1 MADVD
6 ININSRTYRVSCRD
20 GEEDKI
26 ISLAS
31 LINQEVKTLVNKI
44 GQLGEARMIL
54 LAALVLLD
62 KSNDNQDKME
72 NILKQTEEKIESV
85 ANSINAEKKEK

>member
-6 ININSRTYRVSCRD
+6 IVINDRTYRISCKD
-20 GEEDKI
+20 GEEARIKLLSSKI
-26 ISLAS
+26 D
-31 LINQEVKTLVNKI
+31 NEVKLLAGKI

-62 KSNDNQDKME
+62 KFDDNQDKME
-72 NILKQTEEKIESV
+72 EIIKQTANKIESV
-85 ANSINAEKKEK
+85 VNSINAERPK

>member
-6 ININSRTYRVSCRD
+6 IIINSRTYRISCKD
-20 GEEDKI
+20 GEEDRIK
-26 ISLAS
+26 SLS
-31 LINQEVKTLVNKI
+31 SQINYEVKSLVSKI

-62 KSNDNQDKME
+62 KSDDNQDKME
-72 NILKQTEEKIESV
+72 EILKKTAEKIESV
-85 ANSINAEKKEK
+85 VNSINAERKK

>member
-6 ININSRTYRVSCRD
+6 IIINSRTYRISCKD
-20 GEEDKI
+20 GEEDRIK
-26 ISLAS
+26 SLS
-31 LINQEVKTLVNKI
+31 SQINNEVKSLVNKI

-62 KSNDNQDKME
+62 KSDDNQDKME
-72 NILKQTEEKIESV
+72 EILKKLQ
-85 ANSINAEKKEK
+85 KK

>member
-6 ININSRTYRVSCRD
+6 IIINSRTYRISCKD
-20 GEEDKI
+20 GEEDRIK
-26 ISLAS
+26 SLS
-31 LINQEVKTLVNKI
+31 SQINDEVKSLVNKI

-62 KSNDNQDKME
+62 KSDDNQDKME
-72 NILKQTEEKIESV
+72 EILKKTSEKIESV
-85 ANSINAEKKEK
+85 VNSINAERKK

>member
-6 ININSRTYRVSCRD
+6 IIINSRTYRVSCKD
-20 GEEDKI
+20 GEEDRIKLLSAKI
-26 ISLAS
+26 D
-31 LINQEVKTLVNKI
+31 NEVKLLANKI

-62 KSNDNQDKME
+62 KFDESQDKME
-72 NILKQTEEKIESV
+72 EIIKQTANRIESV
-85 ANSINAEKKEK
+85 VNSINEQKSK

>member
-6 ININSRTYRVSCRD
+6 IIINSRTYRISCKD
-20 GEEDKI
+20 GEEDRIKTL
-26 ISLAS
+26 SS
-31 LINQEVKTLVNKI
+31 QINQEVKALVSKI

-62 KSNDNQDKME
+62 KSDDSQDKME
-72 NILKQTEEKIESV
+72 EILKKTAEKIESV
-85 ANSINAEKKEK
+85 VNSINVERKK